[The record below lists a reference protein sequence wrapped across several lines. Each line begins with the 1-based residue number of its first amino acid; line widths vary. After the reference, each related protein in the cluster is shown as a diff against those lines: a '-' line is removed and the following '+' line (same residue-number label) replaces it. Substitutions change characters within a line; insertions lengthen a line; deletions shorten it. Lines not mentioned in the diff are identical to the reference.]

1 LIQIYYHSYPSRFV
15 KISGSWSAKA
25 AKEGAKYGKVNM
37 VIPKPAKFT
46 TIEDQNNWTLSPNA
60 SFVYYCDNETVDGVE
75 FNFIPDTKGVPL
87 VVDMSSN
94 ILSRPFDVSKFG
106 LIYAGAQKNIGP
118 SGVTLVIVRE
128 DLIGHAM
135 TITPSVFD
143 FSVQLRENS
152 VYNTPPTFM

>member
-1 LIQIYYHSYPSRFV
+1 
-15 KISGSWSAKA
+15 
-25 AKEGAKYGKVNM
+25 M